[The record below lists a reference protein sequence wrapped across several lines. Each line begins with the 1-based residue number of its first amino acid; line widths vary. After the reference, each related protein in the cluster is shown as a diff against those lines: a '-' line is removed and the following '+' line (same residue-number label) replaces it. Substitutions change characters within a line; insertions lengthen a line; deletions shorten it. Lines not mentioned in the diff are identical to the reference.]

1 MRLCRASSATRYG
14 VARVRNVAG
23 SPKFATLV
31 KEGRFEEAVRI
42 ARQQIE
48 NGANEQQLS
57 NDELAKANGG
67 VFLGFGLVYQY
78 QQQLAAQQLMES
90 ESRLLQ
96 SQSDTAMG
104 IINHVPA

>member
-1 MRLCRASSATRYG
+1 MSEI
-14 VARVRNVAG
+14 
-23 SPKFATLV
+23 K
-31 KEGRFEEAVRI
+31 
-42 ARQQIE
+42 

-67 VFLGFGLVYQY
+67 IFLGFGLVYQY

-90 ESRLLQ
+90 QSLMQ
-96 SQSDTAMG
+96 KSQSDTAMG

>member
-1 MRLCRASSATRYG
+1 MS
-14 VARVRNVAG
+14 
-23 SPKFATLV
+23 
-31 KEGRFEEAVRI
+31 E
-42 ARQQIE
+42 IE

-57 NDELAKANGG
+57 NDDLAKANGG
-67 VFLGFGLVYQY
+67 VFLGFGAVY
-78 QQQLAAQQLMES
+78 QQQQTQQLMES